1 MIIRVRIK
9 RGDNKMI
16 FAEKRS
22 SATQFELGQLFRKT
36 TDDSRDYG
44 KAASWF
50 QHSAKQGYR
59 KAQYKLGLMYAR
71 GLGVS
76 RDYIQAY
83 VWLKLAA
90 SQGSRKAAFCLKKYA
105 PRIPESQQM
114 EAHALCRDYYQKYVV
129 PFSS

>member
-1 MIIRVRIK
+1 
-9 RGDNKMI
+9 MI

-22 SATQFELGQLFRKT
+22 SATQFELGQLFRKAN
-36 TDDSRDYG
+36 DDTRDYG

-83 VWLKLAA
+83 AWLKVAA
-90 SQGSRKAAFCLKKYA
+90 SQGSHKAACCLKKYA
-105 PRIPESQQM
+105 PRIPESQQL